1 MIFVSVEPVNDKLV
15 NIDVENENY
24 SVSRMYKKS
33 HLIIKVF
40 YLSFLLILKILF
52 SPYKSMDNRNG
63 RM

>member
-1 MIFVSVEPVNDKLV
+1 MIFVSVNPVTDKLI

-33 HLIIKVF
+33 HVIVKVL
-40 YLSFLLILKILF
+40 YLSFLLLIKILF
-52 SPYKSMDNRNG
+52 SPYKTDNRNG